1 MKVFGIMACAIAAL
15 SLFSCSGTS
24 SSSEGMLGEIPEYY
38 EKQGLDF
45 CTQVSKIGES
55 SGYSQDEETVGKV
68 VKLAMDLSE
77 RSKEEGKAL
86 ADNLIGKTINY
97 QESDGLP
104 YKIVSDVTITEVEL
118 PSFTFNSF
126 MFDELKVHLEYQ
138 MVATENIEGNYLFTY
153 CFVTDAEGSN
163 VDCASFTGKSQNGS
177 IAKGDTITVSDEM
190 KIAMVSADIL
200 NRFQRLKFVPESMYE
215 EQRETINEQ
224 MNQWIKAYEEKM
236 TPKEK

>member
-24 SSSEGMLGEIPEYY
+24 SSSEGMLGEIPGYY

-55 SGYSQDEETVGKV
+55 SGYSQDEETVEKV

-138 MVATENIEGNYLFTY
+138 VVATENIEGNYLFTY

-163 VDCASFTGKSQNGS
+163 VDCASFTGNRR
-177 IAKGDTITVSDEM
+177 TV
-190 KIAMVSADIL
+190 L
-200 NRFQRLKFVPESMYE
+200 LR
-215 EQRETINEQ
+215 
-224 MNQWIKAYEEKM
+224 
-236 TPKEK
+236 KEIR